1 MKQTTKSIKKEIVNW
16 IITFLVAFGVAFFI
30 QSEVLAVTEVKQSSM
45 ENTLFEN
52 ERLIIDKISDT
63 FDDFDRGD
71 IVIFTEEVQTSGF
84 WSSNIGIQLNDY
96 VDKVTDGE
104 PRKRL
109 VKRIIAIPGDTI
121 DIKDGQVYINGDL
134 IDESYIKSDKT
145 FTRNVELPI
154 EVPEGEV
161 FVMGDNRTVSRDSRD
176 FGLVDITNIE
186 GKAIFKMWPI
196 NEIGLID

>member
-1 MKQTTKSIKKEIVNW
+1 MKQTTKSIRKEIVSW
-16 IITFLVAFGVAFFI
+16 MVTFLVAFGVAFFI
-30 QSEVLAVTEVKQSSM
+30 QSEVFAVTEVKQSSM

-52 ERLIIDKISDT
+52 ERLIIDKFTDT

-71 IVIFTEEVQTSGF
+71 IVIFTEEKQTGGF
-84 WSSNIGIQLNDY
+84 WSSSIGIQLDDY
-96 VDKVTDGE
+96 VDKVTNGE

-121 DIKDGQVYINGDL
+121 DIKEGQVYINGEI
-134 IDESYIKSDKT
+134 IDEPYVKSDKT
-145 FTRNVELPI
+145 FSRNVELPI

-161 FVMGDNRTVSRDSRD
+161 FVMGDNRMISRDSRD
-176 FGLVDITNIE
+176 IGPIDITTIE